1 VAASVDGYAVDLT
14 VMDELRALALET
26 KTTAGGDGVVN
37 VEIPGLVV
45 AINVSE
51 GQVVAKGDTL
61 LVLEAMKM
69 QNEIA
74 APVDGIVAELKVA
87 AGQSVNV
94 GDGLLRIEPAAD

>member
-1 VAASVDGYAVDLT
+1 
-14 VMDELRALALET
+14 
-26 KTTAGGDGVVN
+26 
-37 VEIPGLVV
+37 
-45 AINVSE
+45 
-51 GQVVAKGDTL
+51 
-61 LVLEAMKM
+61 MKM